1 MTEIKISYYDR
12 TGRGQ
17 AHQFW
22 KNFVGH
28 IHQTTKLPDEVWN
41 YIEKELADY
50 NGQMAPDGRGM
61 HILFEND
68 CDATVFLLRWS

>member
-1 MTEIKISYYDR
+1 MTEVKISYYDR
-12 TGRGQ
+12 TGRAC
-17 AHQFW
+17 AHEFW

-28 IHQTTKLPDEVWN
+28 IHQTTKPQNELYN
-41 YIEKELADY
+41 YIQIELAQY
-50 NGQMAPDGRGM
+50 NAKMAPDGRGM